1 MFGSRRAAERR
12 DNETGHH
19 VVRMAAVSR
28 IVAEGLGLSDEA
40 CRTLYVAAPL
50 HDVGKI
56 GLPDSILLKPG
67 RLTSEERQVME
78 RHAVVGHDILAGSS
92 SELIQR
98 AAEIALHHHEQ
109 WDGSGYPH
117 RLAGDAIPL
126 WARIAAVADV
136 CDALASERPYKGAW
150 PLDEVRSY
158 FIEKAGSQFDPVCVE
173 AVVRRWTDV
182 AALYS
187 PASCL
192 RDVA

>member
-1 MFGSRRAAERR
+1 
-12 DNETGHH
+12 
-19 VVRMAAVSR
+19 MAAVSR

-67 RLTSEERQVME
+67 RLTPEERQVME